1 MTLSLRLF
9 LRSLAAVPFR
19 LMLTYAG
26 LVGLLHLDVKPLPL
40 WTLDVLTYLLQ
51 FATTYLLAWWVMRRR
66 ATSWKHAL
74 IVFATFLVFGIV
86 LETGLALALTG
97 PQPGLFL
104 QLVSPGNLILY
115 AVSAVSVAVAFFQVR
130 PRGHVMMD
138 DVL

>member
-1 MTLSLRLF
+1 MNLSQSLF

-26 LVGLLHLDVKPLPL
+26 LVGLLHLDVRPLPL

-51 FATTYLLAWWVMRRR
+51 FAVTYLVAWWVMKQR
-66 ATSWKHAL
+66 ASSWKHAL
-74 IVFATFLVFGIV
+74 IVFATFLVFGML

-97 PQPGLFL
+97 PRPEMLL
-104 QLVSPGNLILY
+104 QIVSVGNLILY
-115 AVSAVSVAVAFFQVR
+115 VSSATGVAVAFLQVR
-130 PRGHVMMD
+130 MRGHVMMD